1 MPAATTIKTIWGG
14 KQDEKKRYKD
24 LDCALTDCL
33 LKSKSNKI
41 IVSKIWNKDAS
52 DATDYIVEII

>member
-1 MPAATTIKTIWGG
+1 MPTATTIKTVWGG
-14 KQDEKKRYKD
+14 IQGEKKRYKD

-41 IVSKIWNKDAS
+41 IVSKIWKKDAA
-52 DATDYIVEII
+52 DATDYIIEII

>member
-1 MPAATTIKTIWGG
+1 MGSPVPVVIKVA
-14 KQDEKKRYKD
+14 QEKRRYKD

-33 LKSKSNKI
+33 VRSQTNKI

-52 DATDYIVEII
+52 DATDYIIEII